1 MADGAHH
8 SAPAPD
14 AAAASPHLLLQLWLS
29 PSFPVGAYAYSHG
42 LEKAAENGW
51 ITNGEQL
58 QVWLADLVELGSLGN
73 DMILLAHAWRGVRSG
88 AVDDIRSLAE
98 LGCALQPSAERHL
111 ETTQQGASFLATI
124 RASWPTPRLSAFAEA
139 TSSASLPYPVAVG
152 VAAGAHDVPLRDTL
166 PAFGIAFIGGLVSAA
181 IRLGIIGQTDA
192 QRLLA
197 ALTPPISELAC
208 RSETATLDY
217 IGSCVWRSDL
227 ASLQHE
233 TQYTRL
239 FRS

>member
-8 SAPAPD
+8 PAPAPD

-51 ITNGEQL
+51 ITNAEQL

-73 DMILLAHAWRGVRSG
+73 DMMLLAHAWRAMRSG
-88 AVDDIRSLAE
+88 AIDDIRSLAE

-111 ETTQQGASFLATI
+111 ETTQQGASFLTTI
-124 RASWPTPRLSAFAEA
+124 RASWPTPRLIALAEA
-139 TSSASLPYPVAVG
+139 TSSDPVPYPVAVG

-166 PAFGIAFIGGLVSAA
+166 PAFGMAFIGGLVSAA
-181 IRLGIIGQTDA
+181 IRLGIVGQTDA

-197 ALTPPISELAC
+197 ALTPSIVELA
-208 RSETATLDY
+208 RRTETATRDD

>member
-8 SAPAPD
+8 PAPTPD
-14 AAAASPHLLLQLWLS
+14 AAAASPHMLLQLWLS

-42 LEKAAENGW
+42 LERAAESGW
-51 ITNGEQL
+51 VTDATKL
-58 QVWLADLVELGSLGN
+58 QGWLVDLIELGPLGN

-124 RASWPTPRLSAFAEA
+124 RASWPTPQLIALIAAVSGDPV
-139 TSSASLPYPVAVG
+139 PYPVAVG
-152 VAAGAHDVPLRDTL
+152 VAAGAHDVPLHDTL
-166 PAFGIAFIGGLVSAA
+166 PAFGIAFVGGLVSAA
-181 IRLGIIGQTDA
+181 IRLGIVGQTDA

-197 ALTPPISELAC
+197 ALTPSIVELAH
-208 RSETATLDY
+208 RTEAATLDD